1 MTVHLITRRSLV
13 VAGAVAALVVGAASI
28 QVAAAWTA
36 AAAPLNDP
44 PASLASLQASLDG
57 ERARSDALDEQLRIL
72 AGASADLARTLD
84 AAQGQ
89 VAANSANAEQ
99 LRASLAAAKEKLAR
113 LEGAL
118 ANAAQARGA
127 TTATIVQ
134 VADDGVASA
143 GVGEDH
149 EDEHHEGEPDRPGDD

>member
-1 MTVHLITRRSLV
+1 MTVQLITRRSLV

-36 AAAPLNDP
+36 ATAPLNDP

-57 ERARSDALDEQLRIL
+57 ERARSDSLDKQLQIL

-89 VAANSANAEQ
+89 VASDAANAEQ
-99 LRASLAAAKEKLAR
+99 LRASLAAAKDKLAR

-127 TTATIVQ
+127 TTSPIAQ
-134 VADDGVASA
+134 GADDGVASA
-143 GVGEDH
+143 ENH
-149 EDEHHEGEPDRPGDD
+149 EDEHHENEPDRPGDD